1 MKFKKV
7 VITSLLSGVMMTSMP
22 IYAAN
27 TDTKDVANDF
37 WAKKQI
43 SWTYNKN
50 YLSGYP
56 DGTFKPQENM
66 TNAEFISLV
75 IRILSNDTKLDVNKA
90 SEKMWYS
97 KFLTKAEE
105 LGLISSAANIDPNA
119 KITRD
124 EAFRL
129 LAFAY
134 SVKGNIATLDQ
145 FTDKDLVKNKEAAAG
160 LLEKKVVTGYPD
172 KTLKPNNLITRAEV
186 ANLVYIGEEVAKLSK
201 IDINKPLE
209 KTKTTEEKPKAN
221 TSIYSIPIKEAE
233 KSSSS
238 GRNYFNNYFWNP
250 SEEKTN
256 EKPSKDKKEKETEK
270 EKPSED
276 KKEEETVPEKTQEE
290 KIKEE
295 IEKVLKDED
304 LSEQIK
310 ESLNNNRTEF
320 EKLFDFRTEDE
331 KKVDKFVDELIKSI
345 KDQNKSNEI
354 LNLLEKDR
362 DIFNKLVGKEDKKET
377 PTPEDKE
384 EENPAED
391 EKEKEKPAEDKKE
404 EESTPEKTQE
414 EKIKKEL
421 EKILKDEDLSNQIK
435 ESLNKNQTEFE
446 KLFDFRTEDEK
457 KVDKFV
463 DELIKS
469 IKDQNKSNEILN
481 LLEKDRDIFNKL
493 VGKED
498 KKEEKP
504 AEDKKEEVTEADID
518 AYIAEMEKG
527 NDILPIKD
535 RDKSKTGPILERTEY
550 KDVKIRDKNG
560 NITTVRVKYLTG
572 LSEESWKIVNEY
584 RKKNGLP
591 EIQAP
596 SRTLQEAANI
606 RVAELYYNYKTYGE
620 SNPNHFAHVRTDGR
634 DIENSMNN
642 FGGENIL
649 HGKNF
654 NLNDDY
660 DAARQTFEVFRNS
673 PGHDENMRWDNPNK
687 KPIAQERRLA
697 IATVVSEEDPN
708 LVFQVQLYG
717 SSIWGDEN
725 HSLLNAGEKIK
736 YNDNSVEPI
745 YNKDG
750 SEEYARQKHEEN
762 KRKGV
767 RQFLE
772 TGQWPEV
779 KSKTEN
785 EVDKAKE
792 EFNRQEEERKK
803 AAEKAK
809 EEKEKKTNDAKKEAE
824 DEYAKKQRELAEQLA
839 REEEENRKRI
849 QDEVGTDPSKG
860 NNNP

>member
-310 ESLNNNRTEF
+310 ESLNNNR
-320 EKLFDFRTEDE
+320 
-331 KKVDKFVDELIKSI
+331 
-345 KDQNKSNEI
+345 
-354 LNLLEKDR
+354 
-362 DIFNKLVGKEDKKET
+362 
-377 PTPEDKE
+377 
-384 EENPAED
+384 
-391 EKEKEKPAEDKKE
+391 
-404 EESTPEKTQE
+404 
-414 EKIKKEL
+414 
-421 EKILKDEDLSNQIK
+421 
-435 ESLNKNQTEFE
+435 TEFE

>member
-250 SEEKTN
+250 SEVKTN

-310 ESLNNNRTEF
+310 ESLNNNR
-320 EKLFDFRTEDE
+320 
-331 KKVDKFVDELIKSI
+331 
-345 KDQNKSNEI
+345 
-354 LNLLEKDR
+354 
-362 DIFNKLVGKEDKKET
+362 
-377 PTPEDKE
+377 
-384 EENPAED
+384 
-391 EKEKEKPAEDKKE
+391 
-404 EESTPEKTQE
+404 
-414 EKIKKEL
+414 
-421 EKILKDEDLSNQIK
+421 
-435 ESLNKNQTEFE
+435 TEFE